1 MNFPI
6 LGKMRETMAGP
17 RTHLISFEEAS
28 RLIAAHASPLG
39 VERVGLDRADGR
51 VLAGP
56 VIARRTSPAVLLSAM
71 DGYAV
76 RESDIAR
83 MPVSLRIAGKS
94 FAGAGFGQ
102 DLPPMACVR
111 IFTGAPAPTGTDRV
125 IMQEDVCTDGGLAS
139 FSRPLSKARHLRLPG
154 SDFSKGDTIAGPGDP
169 LTPQRLVGIAASG
182 NTDLEAFRQPRVA
195 ILCCGDELVEPGI
208 AAFAPDGI
216 PESISYGVAA
226 LVRRWGGT
234 VTGRCRLP
242 DNLSCLEAGARAAAA
257 VADVIAVIGGASVGE
272 RDFAKQAFGSLGLD
286 PIFTKV
292 AIKPGK
298 PVWFGRAGGTYVVG
312 LPGNPTSAL
321 VTARLFLA
329 PLLAGLSGGCAGDA
343 LSWRM
348 MPAAMPIAGCDGR
361 DLFIRA
367 TVGGGGAAPLSNQD
381 SAGQK
386 ALADATLLIWQGRG
400 EPPVVAGTPVRT
412 LVF

>member
-1 MNFPI
+1 MNLPI
-6 LGKMRETMAGP
+6 LAKMRETPVRPG
-17 RTHLISFEEAS
+17 THLISFEEAS
-28 RLIAAHASPLG
+28 QLIAAHASPLG
-39 VERVGLDRADGR
+39 VERVGLDQADGR
-51 VLAGP
+51 ILAKP
-56 VIARRTSPAVLLSAM
+56 IIARRTSPAVLVSAM

-83 MPVSLRIAGKS
+83 MPASLQIAGRS

-125 IMQEDVCTDGGLAS
+125 VVQEDVCADGELAN
-139 FSRPLSKARHLRLPG
+139 FSRPLPKARHLRLPG
-154 SDFSKGDTIAGPGDP
+154 SDFSEGDTIVDAGCL

-182 NTDLEAFRQPRVA
+182 NADLEVFRQPRVA
-195 ILCCGDELVEPGI
+195 ILCCGDELVEPGP
-208 AAFAPDGI
+208 AKFAPDGI
-216 PESISYGVAA
+216 PESISYGVAS

-234 VTGRCRLP
+234 VSGRWRLP
-242 DNLSCLEAGARAAAA
+242 DNLSRLEAAARAAAA
-257 VADVIAVIGGASVGE
+257 VADIIVAIGGASVGE
-272 RDFAKQAFGSLGLD
+272 RDFAKQAFASLRLD

-298 PVWFGRAGGTYVVG
+298 PVWFGRVGKTRVVG

-329 PLLAGLSGGCAGDA
+329 PLLAGLSGGCPDDV
-343 LSWRM
+343 LDWQM
-348 MPAAMPIAGCDGR
+348 MPTATPIVGCNDR

-367 TVGGGGAAPLSNQD
+367 VVVDGRAAPLSNQD

-386 ALADATLLIWQGRG
+386 ALADATLLIWHRRE
-400 EPPVVAGTPVRT
+400 EPPATAHTPVRT